1 MILSNTFSR
10 LLAHTNGIF
19 ERIRSILLCEKLRGF
34 IKILKFK
41 SSAFYAEN
49 ISMWSKNKI
58 SEENTKIAY
67 YDNNNIIQKT
77 TKMLCIF
84 KWLFLLYVRTEHAF
98 SAMLYCY

>member
-58 SEENTKIAY
+58 SEENTKILWQQQY
-67 YDNNNIIQKT
+67 NTKNIQD
-77 TKMLCIF
+77 
-84 KWLFLLYVRTEHAF
+84 
-98 SAMLYCY
+98 AMYI